1 MSGRTA
7 ADVNVVEKAMWVL
20 LVVTA
25 GRVFAPDVGRFWR
38 HLLGA
43 GVRVGAAELTGRH
56 RSGQASRSPRQ
67 EAALLVQPDAEAEAG
82 WGPGE

>member
-1 MSGRTA
+1 MSGGIA

-20 LVVTA
+20 QVVTA

-43 GVRVGAAELTGRH
+43 GVRAGVVELTGRH
-56 RSGQASRSPRQ
+56 HSGQTSRGPRPEAS
-67 EAALLVQPDAEAEAG
+67 LLVQADAEAEAG
-82 WGPGE
+82 WRPGE

>member
-1 MSGRTA
+1 MD
-7 ADVNVVEKAMWVL
+7 DVNVVEKAMWVL

-38 HLLGA
+38 HC
-43 GVRVGAAELTGRH
+43 
-56 RSGQASRSPRQ
+56 SGQTSRGPRPKV
-67 EAALLVQPDAEAEAG
+67 ALLVQADAEAEAG